1 MRQNSFIKGAWDNA
15 SSHTIRIA
23 ISLIIS
29 PAHFVEPFD
38 SSEWGNEV
46 ERKGRG
52 GGSIMERGT
61 ESNTFT
67 QHVKQNARERIHVDT
82 ERNRQIVLVGD
93 VKKDERGEK
102 KSDDILESGR
112 WMKKVE

>member
-1 MRQNSFIKGAWDNA
+1 
-15 SSHTIRIA
+15 
-23 ISLIIS
+23 
-29 PAHFVEPFD
+29 
-38 SSEWGNEV
+38 
-46 ERKGRG
+46 
-52 GGSIMERGT
+52 MERGT

-102 KSDDILESGR
+102 K
-112 WMKKVE
+112 